1 MKAKKIVFSL
11 ILVFT
16 MLSFCCVLVYWLF
29 KIEFKTLYKNE
40 IVLELNSIENKN
52 QNLTLPFVL
61 AIIKAE
67 SSFNENAI
75 STSNAYGLMQ
85 ITFSTGVEVAEKLG
99 FSIEKEDLF
108 NAKTNITLG
117 VNYLQYLFS
126 NFSDKRLV
134 LMCYNAGITR
144 VNEWIRNGEIEE
156 RGTNLSCPYQETNIY
171 IKKVLKNEKIY
182 KKITR
187 E

>member
-16 MLSFCCVLVYWLF
+16 MLSFCCVLVYWFF

-67 SSFNENAI
+67 SSFNENAK
-75 STSNAYGLMQ
+75 SASNAYGLMQ